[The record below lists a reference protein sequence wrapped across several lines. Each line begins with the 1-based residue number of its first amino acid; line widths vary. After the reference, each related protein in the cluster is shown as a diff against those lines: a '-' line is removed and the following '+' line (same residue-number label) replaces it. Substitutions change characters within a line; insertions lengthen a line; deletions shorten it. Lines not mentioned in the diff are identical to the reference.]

1 MCIFAKT
8 NLFSSEKYILKTISP
23 MSYPGKTVGPP
34 TPPPYQ
40 NAPPQWQ
47 STPSPMNPFSQRAEH
62 QGAPNPQGDNIPPY
76 GSRIQLCQD
85 GKYRWI
91 YEMHMM
97 KNPVIFFT
105 VLKIFGWIIFI
116 GWLIMSIFDLVDGNG
131 FESILNTGKVMLLI
145 FLGFIVLTFLGYT
158 ITAAIN
164 GWKYVVLFE
173 MDDNGLL
180 HRQMKEQVKKAK
192 AIGWLTV
199 LAGAAAGN
207 LTTVGIGINAATK
220 TSSSSNFASVRSVK
234 PLRRWNTIKVNEP
247 LSKNQVYVEKEDFD
261 FVYNYIMAR
270 CPKVKQ

>member
-1 MCIFAKT
+1 M
-8 NLFSSEKYILKTISP
+8 N
-23 MSYPGKTVGPP
+23 YPGNAAGPP

-40 NAPPQWQ
+40 
-47 STPSPMNPFSQRAEH
+47 TGPS
-62 QGAPNPQGDNIPPY
+62 Y
-76 GSRIQLCQD
+76 GSHIQLCQD

-105 VLKIFGWIIFI
+105 VLKIFGWILFT
-116 GWLIMSIFDLVDGNG
+116 GWLIMSIIDLIEGNG
-131 FESILNTGKVMLLI
+131 VEAILNAGKVMLLFFVGI
-145 FLGFIVLTFLGYT
+145 IVLTFLGYT
-158 ITAAIN
+158 IVAAMN

-207 LTTVGIGINAATK
+207 LTTVGVGINSATK

-261 FVYNYIMAR
+261 FVYNYILAR
-270 CPKVKQ
+270 CPKVKR

>member
-1 MCIFAKT
+1 
-8 NLFSSEKYILKTISP
+8 
-23 MSYPGKTVGPP
+23 MSNPGNTAGPP

-40 NAPPQWQ
+40 TTPPQWQ
-47 STPSPMNPFSQRAEH
+47 ATPPQAEPFSQ
-62 QGAPNPQGDNIPPY
+62 GAVQQDAPTPQGDNIPPY
-76 GSRIQLCQD
+76 SSRIQLCQD

-116 GWLIMSIFDLVDGNG
+116 GWLIMSIIDLVDGNG
-131 FESILNTGKVMLLI
+131 VETILNSGKVMLII
-145 FLGFIVLTFLGYT
+145 FLGFIVLTLLGYT
-158 ITAAIN
+158 LTAAIN
-164 GWKYVVLFE
+164 GWKYIVLFE
-173 MDDNGLL
+173 LDDNGLV
-180 HRQMKEQVKKAK
+180 HRQMKEQIKKAK

-207 LTTVGIGINAATK
+207 LTTVGVGINAATK

-234 PLRRWNTIKVNEP
+234 PLRRWKTIKVNEP

-261 FVYNYIMAR
+261 FVYNYILAR
-270 CPKVKQ
+270 CPKVKK